1 MFSFH
6 SNIPGEGVL
15 YSFRGVYGMSQVLLC
30 VCGHQSLQGENGPGS
45 CSLWG
50 IRPRNRVMF
59 IRARNGI
66 LFKVLQQKMG
76 KKVQVAPPLF
86 VSFLLFGA

>member
-30 VCGHQSLQGENGPGS
+30 VCGHQSLQGKNGPGS
-45 CSLWG
+45 CFAPETGSCSLG
-50 IRPRNRVMF
+50 HATKNDLKSYNRK
-59 IRARNGI
+59 RGE
-66 LFKVLQQKMG
+66 
-76 KKVQVAPPLF
+76 KVQVAPPLF
-86 VSFLLFGA
+86 VSFLPFGA